1 MKEREALK
9 LALDYIVESN
19 KSSQFWLVPASNLN
33 KIVNAIK
40 EVLAQP
46 EQESVNYK
54 KLAALGWQ
62 AIECPFCG
70 SSGAQAF
77 SKPKQEPEWYYGVDE
92 HGCNRFYHKTEVR
105 PSKFSNELY
114 TTPPQRKPLTDE
126 QIEVEWERITGHS
139 IIDSYRTKG
148 RTMFL
153 SPSEVFEFAR
163 AIEAAHGIKE

>member
-1 MKEREALK
+1 MTEREVLR

-33 KIVNAIK
+33 KTVNAIK

-77 SKPKQEPEWYYGVDE
+77 SKPEQEPEWYHGVDE
-92 HGCNRFYHKTEVR
+92 HGCNRF
-105 PSKFSNELY
+105 
-114 TTPPQRKPLTDE
+114 
-126 QIEVEWERITGHS
+126 
-139 IIDSYRTKG
+139 
-148 RTMFL
+148 
-153 SPSEVFEFAR
+153 
-163 AIEAAHGIKE
+163 